1 MVMAEDEVRT
11 FLEPDDE
18 LKQPSDAYIAD
29 IFGYRGGTRE
39 TEDPKL
45 LEIHYRMER
54 TANWL
59 RAHGTPTEI
68 SLKTLTD
75 QWRDDLDA
83 AIPMPMLSPDAQAIY
98 ERHRLNRIGS
108 DTWTLE
114 GDKAFWGEIEHLVAE
129 KHPLWDE
136 FALALDVEGKRAA
149 QIQRWA
155 WEREHLLPWEWI
167 LFNATEPPPDWLLG
181 SLGVGNDTSAA
192 SNLVDLPTRPVRK
205 PQTPLLGLFD
215 LGPIAPIPSDKYTRA
230 ITSLIRGV
238 SPFKESDIGYPVST
252 IRRERLDTKLSVR
265 DLSSSTILTQE
276 EKDMYWTVARQLGD
290 YEADLLRISLALYAR
305 SNPAH
310 RDSDGYICVPV
321 DVFLD
326 ARGLVPISEGN
337 TTWHR
342 SEDKR
347 RVVQALRRLAMLR
360 VEVIDRDNPDAYV
373 RETSVLMMDVL
384 KNPQDMIPVQVEIKP
399 GRWRDE
405 TAGIIRTPQFAP
417 TNQWVYK
424 FDPVRERWEKRLS
437 EYISDFAHID
447 KKTVLRRGVGEL
459 LEATGLWDFH
469 DVRNPGETRKRY
481 KQAMDTIVRHGI
493 IESWNYA
500 EESKAVD
507 LPKYKWI
514 DKWRLLKVDIV
525 IASKVAESNLRTA
538 ERARQLAANPKPA
551 RKPGRPRKTSSAEQ
565 RP

>member
-1 MVMAEDEVRT
+1 MKSDGKRPA
-11 FLEPDDE
+11 PDRDSE
-18 LKQPSDAYIAD
+18 LWEI
-29 IFGYRGGTRE
+29 
-39 TEDPKL
+39 TEDFIGYGMHEHDRATITDDPAEV
-45 LEIHYRMER
+45 LEWEHNTER
-54 TANWL
+54 ADEWL
-59 RAHGTPTEI
+59 RTYGTMTTI
-68 SLKTLTD
+68 SLDHLAA
-75 QWRDDLDA
+75 QWSNDLDA
-83 AIPMPMLSPDAQAIY
+83 LLPLPVLSPEAQTIHTRYTDLKYSVGTAWKP
-98 ERHRLNRIGS
+98 EDDR
-108 DTWTLE
+108 DFWKKAAE
-114 GDKAFWGEIEHLVAE
+114 GLRSNDVPWM
-129 KHPLWDE
+129 E
-136 FALALDVEGKRAA
+136 FAETILRTHQRVQQVR
-149 QIQRWA
+149 RWA
-155 WEREHLLPWEWI
+155 WERERLLSFSWI
-167 LFNATEPPPDWLLG
+167 PFRVSEDPPAWLLEFFG
-181 SLGVGNDTSAA
+181 FGNDTSAA

-205 PQTPLLGLFD
+205 PETPILGLFE

-230 ITSLIRGV
+230 ITNLIRGV

-252 IRRERLDTKLSVR
+252 TRRERLDTKLSIR
-265 DLSSSTILTQE
+265 ELSSTTILTQE
-276 EKDMYWTVARQLGD
+276 EKEMYWTVARQLGD
-290 YEADLLRISLALYAR
+290 YEADLLRIALALYAR

-310 RDSDGYICVPV
+310 RGSDGYICVPV

-447 KKTVLRRGVGEL
+447 KKTVLRRGIGEL
-459 LEATGLWDFH
+459 LDATGLWDFH
-469 DVRNPGETRKRY
+469 DGRNPGETRKRY
-481 KQAMDTIVRHGI
+481 NQAMDTIVKHGI

-500 EESKAVD
+500 EESKAVA

-538 ERARQLAANPKPA
+538 ERARQLAATPKPA
-551 RKPGRPRKTSSAEQ
+551 RKSGRPRKTSTAGQ
-565 RP
+565 RS